1 MNLNTQNAG
10 EYSVVGVFDDYSHA
24 QSAIR
29 DLKEAGVPAHRIGI
43 GIGQT
48 GVASEGS
55 DDTQREGFWR
65 KIAGFFE
72 GKDHAAAD
80 ADYEVS
86 EAATSGPKRVV
97 VSVSAST
104 REGREELEEILE
116 QHHAQIESSDA
127 NQTEETLQQPGRD
140 RSVEG
145 GQRIQLLSEILQ
157 VHKDRVSKGEVRL
170 RKEVVSEN
178 QTIEV
183 PVTREELVIERV
195 PAEASTTPSAQI
207 GSDREVRIPL
217 TEEQVR
223 VEKKPTVK
231 EEIRVGK
238 KKVQESK
245 QVTEQ
250 LKREELHVDREGD
263 VQPDRKKGVA

>member
-1 MNLNTQNAG
+1 
-10 EYSVVGVFDDYSHA
+10 
-24 QSAIR
+24 
-29 DLKEAGVPAHRIGI
+29 
-43 GIGQT
+43 
-48 GVASEGS
+48 
-55 DDTQREGFWR
+55 
-65 KIAGFFE
+65 
-72 GKDHAAAD
+72 
-80 ADYEVS
+80 
-86 EAATSGPKRVV
+86 
-97 VSVSAST
+97 
-104 REGREELEEILE
+104 
-116 QHHAQIESSDA
+116 
-127 NQTEETLQQPGRD
+127 
-140 RSVEG
+140 
-145 GQRIQLLSEILQ
+145 
-157 VHKDRVSKGEVRL
+157 VSKGEVRL
-170 RKEVVSEN
+170 CKEVVNEN

-195 PAEASTTPSAQI
+195 PAEASTSSPSAQI

-250 LKREELHVDREGD
+250 VKREELRVDREGD